1 MTKLRELPEM
11 PMLGQ
16 PYFSDKKWVSPVNF
30 EVATPEMSKSIYIHD
45 VTLRDGEQT
54 CGLNWTEQ
62 ERIGIALA
70 LNDLGVKRI
79 EIGMPVVSEDII
91 RATKKLMEMD
101 LRADI
106 VTFARARKEDI
117 DLSVECGVKH
127 IVVEH
132 AVNPYTCYYAYDVDT
147 ERLIKRL
154 VDHIKYAKDCGLKTT
169 FMGWDVTRASLD
181 YVKKVYAAV
190 VEQAEPEAVVYT
202 DSFGVASPLA
212 IYKAISELKKELGV
226 PVEFHVH
233 NEFGMAMGSVLAAV
247 YAGVDGIHSSI
258 NGLGERTG
266 NVATEEVAAALEIL
280 LNVPTGVDISK
291 IDKITKLVEGITGIT
306 IPPNKP
312 VTGKRL
318 FWLESGVVVHAKEKL
333 ERSGI
338 PSAMTPYLP
347 DLVGREPIQI
357 VLGGSS
363 GKASV
368 QYYLDQLG
376 VEVSEEQL
384 DTLVER
390 IKDKGREKRDV
401 LTKEEFDA
409 ILKGVLA

>member
-1 MTKLRELPEM
+1 MTKLRELKEM
-11 PMLGQ
+11 PMQGQ

-30 EVATPEMSKSIYIHD
+30 EVAGPETSKSIYIHD

-54 CGLNWTEQ
+54 CGLNWTED
-62 ERIGIALA
+62 ERVEIGVALD
-70 LNDLGVKRI
+70 DLGVKRI
-79 EIGMPVVSEDII
+79 EVGMPVVSEDIR
-91 RATKKLMEMD
+91 RAIKRLVAMD

-106 VTFARARKEDI
+106 VTFARAKKEDI
-117 DLSVECGVKH
+117 DYSVECGVKS

-132 AVNPYTCYYAYDVDT
+132 AVNPYTCQYAYDVDT
-147 ERLIKRL
+147 EQLIKRI
-154 VDHIKYAKDCGLKTT
+154 VDHIKYAKDCGLNTT

-181 YVKKVYAAV
+181 YVKKVYSAV
-190 VEQAEPEAVVYT
+190 VEQAQPEAVVYT
-202 DSFGVASPLA
+202 DSFGVASPMA
-212 IYKAISELKKELGV
+212 VYQAISELKKLGV

-280 LNVPTGVDISK
+280 LNVKSGVELSK
-291 IDKITKLVEGITGIT
+291 IDKMTKMVEEITGIT
-306 IPPNKP
+306 IPSNKP

-347 DLVGREPIQI
+347 ELTGREDIEI

-368 QYYLDQLG
+368 QFYLDKQNI
-376 VEVSEEQL
+376 EVTDEQI
-384 DTLVER
+384 DVLVEK
-390 IKDKGREKRDV
+390 IKEKGREKRDV
-401 LTKEEFDA
+401 ISKADFDA
-409 ILKGVLA
+409 MLAEVL

>member
-1 MTKLRELPEM
+1 M
-11 PMLGQ
+11 
-16 PYFSDKKWVSPVNF
+16 
-30 EVATPEMSKSIYIHD
+30 
-45 VTLRDGEQT
+45 
-54 CGLNWTEQ
+54 
-62 ERIGIALA
+62 
-70 LNDLGVKRI
+70 KRI

>member
-1 MTKLRELPEM
+1 
-11 PMLGQ
+11 
-16 PYFSDKKWVSPVNF
+16 
-30 EVATPEMSKSIYIHD
+30 
-45 VTLRDGEQT
+45 
-54 CGLNWTEQ
+54 
-62 ERIGIALA
+62 
-70 LNDLGVKRI
+70 
-79 EIGMPVVSEDII
+79 
-91 RATKKLMEMD
+91 
-101 LRADI
+101 
-106 VTFARARKEDI
+106 
-117 DLSVECGVKH
+117 
-127 IVVEH
+127 
-132 AVNPYTCYYAYDVDT
+132 
-147 ERLIKRL
+147 
-154 VDHIKYAKDCGLKTT
+154 
-169 FMGWDVTRASLD
+169 
-181 YVKKVYAAV
+181 
-190 VEQAEPEAVVYT
+190 
-202 DSFGVASPLA
+202 
-212 IYKAISELKKELGV
+212 
-226 PVEFHVH
+226 
-233 NEFGMAMGSVLAAV
+233 
-247 YAGVDGIHSSI
+247 VDGIHSSI

>member
-62 ERIGIALA
+62 ERIDIALA

-181 YVKKVYAAV
+181 YVKKVYTAV

-202 DSFGVASPLA
+202 DGFGVASPL
-212 IYKAISELKKELGV
+212 
-226 PVEFHVH
+226 
-233 NEFGMAMGSVLAAV
+233 
-247 YAGVDGIHSSI
+247 
-258 NGLGERTG
+258 
-266 NVATEEVAAALEIL
+266 
-280 LNVPTGVDISK
+280 
-291 IDKITKLVEGITGIT
+291 
-306 IPPNKP
+306 
-312 VTGKRL
+312 
-318 FWLESGVVVHAKEKL
+318 
-333 ERSGI
+333 
-338 PSAMTPYLP
+338 YLQ
-347 DLVGREPIQI
+347 GHQ
-357 VLGGSS
+357 
-363 GKASV
+363 AS
-368 QYYLDQLG
+368 
-376 VEVSEEQL
+376 
-384 DTLVER
+384 
-390 IKDKGREKRDV
+390 
-401 LTKEEFDA
+401 
-409 ILKGVLA
+409 

>member
-1 MTKLRELPEM
+1 
-11 PMLGQ
+11 
-16 PYFSDKKWVSPVNF
+16 
-30 EVATPEMSKSIYIHD
+30 
-45 VTLRDGEQT
+45 
-54 CGLNWTEQ
+54 
-62 ERIGIALA
+62 
-70 LNDLGVKRI
+70 
-79 EIGMPVVSEDII
+79 
-91 RATKKLMEMD
+91 
-101 LRADI
+101 
-106 VTFARARKEDI
+106 
-117 DLSVECGVKH
+117 
-127 IVVEH
+127 
-132 AVNPYTCYYAYDVDT
+132 
-147 ERLIKRL
+147 
-154 VDHIKYAKDCGLKTT
+154 
-169 FMGWDVTRASLD
+169 
-181 YVKKVYAAV
+181 
-190 VEQAEPEAVVYT
+190 
-202 DSFGVASPLA
+202 
-212 IYKAISELKKELGV
+212 KAISELKKELGA

>member
-1 MTKLRELPEM
+1 
-11 PMLGQ
+11 
-16 PYFSDKKWVSPVNF
+16 
-30 EVATPEMSKSIYIHD
+30 
-45 VTLRDGEQT
+45 
-54 CGLNWTEQ
+54 
-62 ERIGIALA
+62 
-70 LNDLGVKRI
+70 
-79 EIGMPVVSEDII
+79 
-91 RATKKLMEMD
+91 
-101 LRADI
+101 
-106 VTFARARKEDI
+106 
-117 DLSVECGVKH
+117 
-127 IVVEH
+127 
-132 AVNPYTCYYAYDVDT
+132 
-147 ERLIKRL
+147 
-154 VDHIKYAKDCGLKTT
+154 
-169 FMGWDVTRASLD
+169 MGWDVTRASLD
-181 YVKKVYAAV
+181 YVKKVYTAV